1 MAATVSVKKRLP
13 LSRIGP
19 DLEKQRECN
28 DKGLFVW
35 QDIYSV
41 GVEAID
47 NQHKR
52 LFEIA
57 NRFHA
62 AYELGAGRPA
72 LAAIFKELVD
82 YTVTHFA
89 DEERMLLACG
99 YPDYDRHKANH
110 EKLVGLVL
118 GYQRRMEG
126 SEPGVEPQAMNFI
139 KTWLNGHV
147 LGMDRNYRGCVG
159 ATPVAAR
166 P

>member
-1 MAATVSVKKRLP
+1 M
-13 LSRIGP
+13 
-19 DLEKQRECN
+19 
-28 DKGLFVW
+28 GLFVW

-52 LFEIA
+52 LFAIA

-62 AYELGAGRPA
+62 AYEQGAGRPA

-82 YTVTHFA
+82 YTVTHFT
-89 DEERMLLACG
+89 DEERLMRECG
-99 YPDYDRHKANH
+99 YEDYDRHKANH

-118 GYQRRMEG
+118 GYQRQMEG
-126 SEPGVEPQAMNFI
+126 NAPDVEPHAMNFI

-147 LGMDRNYRGCVG
+147 LGMDRNYRDCVC
-159 ATPVAAR
+159 AAL
-166 P
+166 PAAAKG